1 MVAAIKV
8 KTHMAKKL
16 NILVRVGDDFIEQEC
31 EVHILML

>member
-8 KTHMAKKL
+8 KTQMAKKL
-16 NILVRVGDDFIEQEC
+16 NILVRVRDDFIEQEC